1 MRALGLTKYLQVL
14 AALVCAVLV
23 QACGGGG
30 GGGAPGAGGAAS
42 GSAPVVVPTVTPV
55 TPPTTPPTTTPS
67 TVVVSGTATF
77 ASVPNNLFTG
87 ALNYIAVV
95 NTPARGV
102 TVQAVSG
109 TTVLASAT
117 TSTKGEYTFTLPANT
132 NFFVRLRAEM
142 INTTG
147 AATWNVTVKDNT
159 AGDPFPLWVVDG
171 ATGSSGSANSTRSI
185 TAGSGWT
192 GSNYGAPRAAG
203 PFAILDTIYSGMA
216 VVSTVQPSGVA
227 FPPLSVFWSPNNN
240 TTTSATGDFTT
251 GELGTSFF
259 QTSTVDGTVLREI
272 YVLGKEGD
280 DTDEYDN
287 AVVAHE
293 YGHYLQSAF
302 SNDHSLGGTHAALNK
317 LDMTVA
323 FSEGWGTAWSSIMRG
338 SSIYTDSFGLTQAQ
352 GFSFSLTTT
361 LPTDTARGWYR
372 EDSIDTGLYALF
384 QRQGFPPIWTALT
397 GPMATSQ
404 NALSTIFSFAA
415 AVRNAANGAVTAALN
430 AILSAQNIFIGAAA
444 DQWGAGELN
453 NGGDASNLPIYR
465 PLAFNTPTAA
475 CFINS
480 NVIGSSINKL
490 GSTRYYRATLS
501 AAQAGL
507 RTITANFPQGRDLDF
522 DVFQNRKL
530 LMQASANSLGLTSES
545 LTLNLS
551 AGEVIIRVSD
561 FITTP
566 PLVTNCATLMI
577 Q

>member
-1 MRALGLTKYLQVL
+1 MHFEVVSRSFLVL
-14 AALVCAVLV
+14 APLACALLL

-30 GGGAPGAGGAAS
+30 GGGPAS
-42 GSAPVVVPTVTPV
+42 GTSTPGTSPCVVAPV
-55 TPPTTPPTTTPS
+55 TPPTGIPS
-67 TVVVSGTATF
+67 TVQVTGTATF
-77 ASVPNNLFTG
+77 ASVPNNSVTG
-87 ALNYIAVV
+87 ALNYAAVV
-95 NTPARGV
+95 DKPVRGA

-109 TTVLASAT
+109 STVLASAT
-117 TSTKGEYTFTLPANT
+117 TNAQGGYALSLPANT
-132 NFFVRLRAEM
+132 DFFLRLRAEM
-142 INTTG
+142 INTG
-147 AATWNVTVKDNT
+147 AVSWNVAVKDNT
-159 AGDPFPLWVVDG
+159 AGNALWVVDG
-171 ATGSSGSANSTRSI
+171 AMASSCSANSTRSI

-192 GSNYGAPRAAG
+192 GSNYGSPRAAG

-216 VVSTVQPSGVA
+216 VVTAVQPNGTI
-227 FPPLSVFWSPNNN
+227 FPPLNVFWSPNNN
-240 TTTSATGDFTT
+240 TTTSATGDVTT

-259 QTSTVDGTVLREI
+259 QASTVGGTVLREI

-302 SNDHSLGGTHAALNK
+302 SRDHSLGGTHAALNK

-352 GFSFSLTTT
+352 GFSFSLA
-361 LPTDTARGWYR
+361 TAPKDIDRGWYR
-372 EDSIDTGLYALF
+372 EDSIDTSLYALSKS
-384 QRQGFPPIWTALT
+384 QGFAPIWAALT
-397 GPMATSQ
+397 GPMATTQ
-404 NALSTIFSFAA
+404 NALATIFSFSA
-415 AVRNAANGAVTAALN
+415 AVRSAGNGAVTAALN
-430 AILSAQNIFIGAAA
+430 AILSAQNIFIGVAA

-501 AAQAGL
+501 VAQAGL
-507 RTITANFPQGRDLDF
+507 RTITANFPLGRDLDF

-566 PLVTNCATLMI
+566 PLVTNCATLTI